1 MRTAVQLRSD
11 AAVRCELLCG
21 EPASIASGTL
31 GPIAIFEPH
40 QIVAYLVRRGISRS
54 LFVFRTVA
62 GADRLSESVPGVHPA
77 VGLLVHVRSIG
88 RVRALRRL
96 LGHIARRGI
105 AASRLS
111 DGFFVRVSCALGGR
125 TDQACLRG
133 LLQRELT
140 VHPRRRRAPALE
152 GRS

>member
-1 MRTAVQLRSD
+1 MQLRSA

-21 EPASIASGTL
+21 EPASVASGTL
-31 GPIAIFEPH
+31 GPIAVFEAH
-40 QIVAYLVRRGISRS
+40 QIVAYLVRVGISRS
-54 LFVFRTVA
+54 LFVFRTLVV
-62 GADRLSESVPGVHPA
+62 DERLSEFVPGVYPA
-77 VGLLVHVRSIG
+77 VGLLVHVRSTG

-111 DGFFVRVSCALGGR
+111 DDFFLRVSCALGGR
-125 TDQACLRG
+125 TDQACLRS

-140 VHPRRRRAPALE
+140 VHPRRRRPPALE
-152 GRS
+152 GRP